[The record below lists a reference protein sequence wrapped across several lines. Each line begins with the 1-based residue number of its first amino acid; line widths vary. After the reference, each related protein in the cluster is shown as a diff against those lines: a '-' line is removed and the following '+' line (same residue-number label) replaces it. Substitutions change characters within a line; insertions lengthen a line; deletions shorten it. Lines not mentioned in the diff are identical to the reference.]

1 MLCHHVSHLA
11 VGCLS
16 TCKSD
21 KKPKV
26 VAAFLEEARRRNWT
40 PPAAGSVPAPVRIE
54 TAGSA
59 PSKPRSKQKPK
70 RKRVSAGSESRGEP
84 SGGDSSSDDKDGEK
98 DKDLFHKLFEDGGVL
113 YKATSHGV
121 DGDCERVLF
130 YEIQEARGWVQEHRA
145 H

>member
-1 MLCHHVSHLA
+1 M
-11 VGCLS
+11 
-16 TCKSD
+16 SD

-26 VAAFLEEARRRNWT
+26 FAAFLEEARRRNWT

-70 RKRVSAGSESRGEP
+70 RKRVRAGSESEGES
-84 SGGDSSSDDKDGEK
+84 SGGDSSSDDGDGDK
-98 DKDLFHKLFEDGGVL
+98 GKDLLHKLFEDGGEL
-113 YKATSHGV
+113 YKVTGHGV

-130 YEIQEARGWVQEHRA
+130 YEINGGGE
-145 H
+145 